1 MSMVIERPGSA
12 PAPLVPDGAA
22 CLPPANAIMRLKPD
36 EWGVLRDLRLAALK
50 DAPGEFLARFD
61 VEVAYGEDHYR
72 VELSRHEWFACRTAG
87 GTGVAIL
94 RIDEVPDA
102 EGPGVGRRHLGYMWV
117 SPEYR
122 RCGVGRKM
130 VIAALRRLA
139 DDDARHVY
147 AYLYVF
153 TGNDRARR
161 LYDGLGFEPVDEP
174 ELVPDGS
181 GRREQLMRFRL
192 ADVAVSW
199 PAAGA

>member
-1 MSMVIERPGSA
+1 M
-12 PAPLVPDGAA
+12 
-22 CLPPANAIMRLKPD
+22 
-36 EWGVLRDLRLAALK
+36 
-50 DAPGEFLARFD
+50 
-61 VEVAYGEDHYR
+61 
-72 VELSRHEWFACRTAG
+72 
-87 GTGVAIL
+87 
-94 RIDEVPDA
+94 
-102 EGPGVGRRHLGYMWV
+102 
-117 SPEYR
+117 
-122 RCGVGRKM
+122 
-130 VIAALRRLA
+130 IAALRRLA